1 MTHIRFTSTT
11 FDTKADGSDQS
22 SAGLDVAEWVLRLV
36 HLEKGRAFEEYWGW
50 AVYGRFEGHRVV
62 IGIYDHH
69 VTDTTPRWVLR
80 VFDDSFA
87 WNPLTWFSSRE
98 REAPPELRRRL
109 LEILKSAP
117 EVSSLEEVEE

>member
-50 AVYGRFEGHRVV
+50 AVYGE
-62 IGIYDHH
+62 
-69 VTDTTPRWVLR
+69 
-80 VFDDSFA
+80 
-87 WNPLTWFSSRE
+87 
-98 REAPPELRRRL
+98 
-109 LEILKSAP
+109 
-117 EVSSLEEVEE
+117 